1 MLKTAYRVGWS
12 KETERKG
19 DCMATVEDVQKA
31 VELGDMAKVN
41 SLLDTYLLSGDPDE
55 QYGLSEWLGEI
66 GFVEEAIKV
75 LEHLEYLFPEE
86 SQLKIDRANLLIEAD
101 REDEALNLLMEVPKD
116 DEYYPQ
122 ALVTLADLFQLQGL
136 MEAAENR
143 LDEAIGLLPE
153 EPLLMQ
159 AKAELLLDS
168 GRYLESA
175 KIYRDLNAA
184 GIELEGVNFSERL
197 AEVYSAGAA
206 YEEALP
212 YYEEALKN
220 QVQPDVL
227 FGAAVAAFQTRQYD
241 RAVGRLDELIILDPD
256 YFSAYLLKAQS
267 LNMAEDYKGAYEAV
281 KEGLKRDEFDKEL
294 YLFAG
299 KLAMKLGS
307 TEEGVEHLRQAV
319 ALDPEYME
327 AIYALAAYFHSNEM
341 DEDVLELAEAVVA
354 SGDDWAGLYPM
365 IAESYER
372 TEQFEKASS
381 YFELAYPSFRDDSDF
396 LGKYARFLIEE
407 GKRERALEVI
417 KELQVLEPENQ
428 EWLDMQQSFE

>member
-1 MLKTAYRVGWS
+1 
-12 KETERKG
+12 
-19 DCMATVEDVQKA
+19 MATVEEIQKA
-31 VELGDMAKVN
+31 VETGDMGKLNA
-41 SLLDTYLLSGDPDE
+41 LLDSYLLEGDPDE

-66 GFVEEAIKV
+66 GFVEEAVKV

-101 REDEALNLLMEVPKD
+101 REDEALNLLMEIPKD
-116 DEYYPQ
+116 DEYYAQ

-143 LDEAIGLLPE
+143 LNEAIALLPA

-175 KIYRDLNAA
+175 KIYQDLKSD
-184 GIELEGVNFSERL
+184 GVEIDGVNFSERL

-212 YYEEALKN
+212 FYEEALED

-227 FGAAVAAFQTRQYD
+227 FGAAVAAFQTQQYE
-241 RAVGRLDELIILDPD
+241 RAVQRLDELIVLDPD

-267 LNMAEDYKGAYEAV
+267 LNMAEDYKAAYEAI

-299 KLAMKLGS
+299 KLALKLGN
-307 TEEGVEHLRQAV
+307 TEDGVENLRQAV

-327 AIYALAAYFHSNEM
+327 AIFALVSYFYSKEM
-341 DEDVLELAEAVVA
+341 DEEVLELVEAA
-354 SGDDWAGLYPM
+354 IESGDDWAGLYPM
-365 IAESYER
+365 VAEAYER
-372 TEQFEKASS
+372 TEQFEQAATYFDLS
-381 YFELAYPSFRDDSDF
+381 YPAFREDSEF
-396 LGKYARFLIEE
+396 LGKYVRFLIEE
-407 GKRERALEVI
+407 GKRERALEI
-417 KELQVLEPENQ
+417 LKELQVLEPDNQ

>member
-1 MLKTAYRVGWS
+1 
-12 KETERKG
+12 
-19 DCMATVEDVQKA
+19 MATMEEIQKA
-31 VELGDMAKVN
+31 VEMGDMDKVN
-41 SLLDTYLLSGDPDE
+41 DLLDSYLLSGDPDE
-55 QYGLSEWLGEI
+55 QFGLSEWLGEI

-75 LEHLEYLFPEE
+75 LEHLEFLFPEE

-136 MEAAENR
+136 LEAAENR
-143 LDEAIGLLPE
+143 LNEAIGLLPD

-175 KIYRDLNAA
+175 KIYQDLKRD
-184 GIELEGVNFSERL
+184 GVEIEGVNLSERL

-212 YYEEALKN
+212 YYEEALEDQIK
-220 QVQPDVL
+220 PDVL

-241 RAVGRLDELIILDPD
+241 RAVKRLDELTVLDPD

-267 LNMAEDYKGAYEAV
+267 LNMAEDYKAAYEAI
-281 KEGLKRDEFDKEL
+281 KEGIRRDEFDKEL

-299 KLAMKLGS
+299 KLAMKLGD
-307 TEEGVEHLRQAV
+307 TEEGVENLRQAV

-327 AIYALAAYFHSNEM
+327 AIYTLVSYFHTEERA
-341 DEDVLELAEAVVA
+341 DDVLELAEAVVA

-365 IAESYER
+365 IAEAYER
-372 TEQFEKASS
+372 TEQYEKAAS
-381 YFELAYPSFRDDSDF
+381 YFELAYPAFRDDTDF
-396 LGKYARFLIEE
+396 LAKYMRFLIEE
-407 GKRERALEVI
+407 GKRERALELL

-428 EWLDMQQSFE
+428 EWHDLQHTLE